1 MKRKKPLI
9 CIIDDDKV
17 YQFMLSRIINQN
29 NLAENIISFSDG
41 EEALQYLTDN
51 KANNEKIPDAI
62 FLDANMPIMDGWQFI
77 DEYASIKTQ
86 LEKKIIIYMLTSSVD
101 PVDIERASKISEI
114 SDYIVKPIQLEGI
127 EKIFKKLESI
137 L

>member
-1 MKRKKPLI
+1 MIRKKPLI
-9 CIIDDDKV
+9 CIIDDNKV

-29 NLAENIISFSDG
+29 NLAENIITFSDG

-77 DEYASIKTQ
+77 DAYASIKTQ
-86 LEKKIIIYMLTSSVD
+86 LEKKIVIYMLTSSVD

-127 EKIFKKLESI
+127 EKNF
-137 L
+137 